1 MNEPKRDR
9 GLEELLVLNSKNQLS
24 KVMETNQYTEQFGLT
39 LTEEEGKL
47 LVLERMN
54 SLKTHQR
61 IEFGTGILP
70 KLIYEFCDSAYIS
83 RDNYVETITKLQN
96 IFNLYKNEMMDEIS
110 DDELLHFMKEQFESV
125 CYGDVE
131 YLEGTCLNNFAQA
144 VRAGYRNYRETDG
157 YGQYEKM
164 DEVQRWDKEL
174 YLEVLRDLCWR

>member
-96 IFNLYKNEMMDEIS
+96 IFNP
-110 DDELLHFMKEQFESV
+110 ELFTEQ
-125 CYGDVE
+125 
-131 YLEGTCLNNFAQA
+131 YLN
-144 VRAGYRNYRETDG
+144 
-157 YGQYEKM
+157 
-164 DEVQRWDKEL
+164 
-174 YLEVLRDLCWR
+174 